1 MGAPHSRAPWVHIHM
16 SVGPP
21 SPWTIGLAVR
31 ADRAAATKTI
41 TTNRNFPDPSPKGFC
56 NQTLEVSRPAR
67 FLLFLQNSGF
77 SGRVRL
83 RK

>member
-41 TTNRNFPDPSPKGFC
+41 TTNRNFPDPSPKGFL
-56 NQTLEVSRPAR
+56 QPDLGGLEAGSFFVVFAK
-67 FLLFLQNSGF
+67 LGLQWEGAIA
-77 SGRVRL
+77 
-83 RK
+83 